1 MLQGQHDEPGSPE
14 DSCGAAQDK
23 GVIAPVLWISS
34 CLEHCTIVVNDLQ
47 GLVGLI
53 TYHFVL
59 VQVQMIKEVF
69 LRLGCWNDMDM
80 SETSNT

>member
-34 CLEHCTIVVNDLQ
+34 CIVVNDLQ

-53 TYHFVL
+53 TNHFVL

-69 LRLGCWNDMDM
+69 LRLGC
-80 SETSNT
+80 